1 MGRHHQKKVAL
12 FVNHNEYSLTHI
24 SYKECQAMKEWSV
37 ADIPLLSGKLAVV
50 TGATGGLGYET
61 ALALARAG
69 AEVLVTG
76 RNAERGQAA
85 VDRIKRAVP
94 GVKVRFEMLDL
105 ASLASVR
112 AFATRMIANV
122 RPLDLLIN
130 NAGVMDLP
138 TRRLTEDGFEL
149 QFGTNHL
156 SHFALTGLLLPSLRA
171 AEAPRVV
178 NVSSLAHRGGE
189 MDFANLQAEHKYRSW
204 AAYQQS
210 KLANLLFTFELQ
222 QRSDAYGWG
231 LMSNAA
237 HPGYARTDLIP
248 NGPGTGGVKGM
259 AMKALGSFMSQS
271 AAAGA
276 LPTLFAATSPDA
288 KPTGYYGPNGF
299 YELKGAVAPAQVFPQ
314 AKDGAVARTLW
325 DVSEQL
331 TQVKWPQAAADSDVV
346 SRPAQM
352 EMRNR

>member
-1 MGRHHQKKVAL
+1 M
-12 FVNHNEYSLTHI
+12 NP
-24 SYKECQAMKEWSV
+24 WSV
-37 ADIPLLSGKLAVV
+37 ADIPPQNGKLAVV

-69 AEVLVTG
+69 ADVLVTG
-76 RNAERGQAA
+76 RNAEKGRAA
-85 VDRIKRAVP
+85 IESIKRAVP
-94 GVKVRFEMLDL
+94 SAKVRFAMLDL
-105 ASLASVR
+105 ASLASIR
-112 AFATRMIANV
+112 AFAASMLANG

-156 SHFALTGLLLPSLRA
+156 SHFALTALLLPLLRKA
-171 AEAPRVV
+171 QAPRVV
-178 NVSSLAHRGGE
+178 NVSSLAHRGGKI
-189 MDFANLQAEHKYRSW
+189 DFGNLQAERKYNSW

-222 QRSDAYGWG
+222 RRSDAYGWG

-248 NGPGTGGVKGM
+248 NGPGTGGLKGIG
-259 AMKALGSFMSQS
+259 MKVLGSFLSHS

-276 LPTLFAATSPDA
+276 LPTLFAATSPEA
-288 KPTGYYGPNGF
+288 APNGYYGPNGF
-299 YELKGAVAPAQVFPQ
+299 YELKGPVAPAQVFPQ
-314 AKDGAVARTLW
+314 AKDEAVARKLW
-325 DVSEQL
+325 EVSEQL
-331 TQVKWPQAAADSDVV
+331 TAVKWPARDQTPETVTFPVKREA
-346 SRPAQM
+346 
-352 EMRNR
+352 

>member
-1 MGRHHQKKVAL
+1 M
-12 FVNHNEYSLTHI
+12 NP
-24 SYKECQAMKEWSV
+24 WSV
-37 ADIPLLSGKLAVV
+37 ADIPSQNGKLAVV

-69 AEVLVTG
+69 ADVLVTG
-76 RNAERGQAA
+76 RNAEKGRAA
-85 VDRIKRAVP
+85 IEGIRRAVP
-94 GVKVRFEMLDL
+94 SAKVRFAMLDL
-105 ASLASVR
+105 ASLASIR
-112 AFATRMIANV
+112 AFAASMLANG

-156 SHFALTGLLLPSLRA
+156 SHFALTALLLPLLRKA
-171 AEAPRVV
+171 QAPRVV
-178 NVSSLAHRGGE
+178 NVSSLAHRGGKI
-189 MDFANLQAEHKYRSW
+189 DFGNLQAERKYNSW

-222 QRSDAYGWG
+222 RRSDAYGWG

-248 NGPGTGGVKGM
+248 NGPGTGGLKGIG
-259 AMKALGSFMSQS
+259 MKVLGSFLSHS

-276 LPTLFAATSPDA
+276 LPTLFAATSSEAAPN
-288 KPTGYYGPNGF
+288 GYYGPNGF
-299 YELKGAVAPAQVFPQ
+299 YELKGPVAPAQVFLQ
-314 AKDGAVARTLW
+314 AKDVAVARKLW
-325 DVSEQL
+325 EVSEQL
-331 TQVKWPQAAADSDVV
+331 TGVKWPAKDQTPETVTFPVKREA
-346 SRPAQM
+346 
-352 EMRNR
+352 

>member
-1 MGRHHQKKVAL
+1 M
-12 FVNHNEYSLTHI
+12 NPWSLA
-24 SYKECQAMKEWSV
+24 E
-37 ADIPLLSGKLAVV
+37 IPPQSGKLAVV

-76 RNAERGQAA
+76 RNPEKGRVALEQ
-85 VDRIKRAVP
+85 INRAVP
-94 GVKVRFEMLDL
+94 SAKVGLAMLDL
-105 ASLASVR
+105 ASLASIR
-112 AFATRMIANV
+112 TFAASMLANG

-156 SHFALTGLLLPSLRA
+156 SHFALTALLLPLLRKA
-171 AEAPRVV
+171 QAPRVV
-178 NVSSLAHRGGE
+178 NVSSLAHRGGKI
-189 MDFANLQAEHKYRSW
+189 DFSNLQGERKYSSW

-222 QRSDAYGWG
+222 RRSDAYGWG

-237 HPGYARTDLIP
+237 HPGYARTALIA
-248 NGPGTGGVKGM
+248 NGPGTAGLKGIG
-259 AMKALGSFMSQS
+259 MKVLGSFMSHS

-276 LPTLFAATSPDA
+276 LPTLFAATSPEA
-288 KPTGYYGPNGF
+288 APNGYYGPNGF
-299 YELKGAVAPAQVFPQ
+299 YELKGSVAPAKVFPQ
-314 AKDGAVARTLW
+314 ANDQAVARKLW
-325 DVSEQL
+325 EVSEQL
-331 TQVKWPQAAADSDVV
+331 TGVKWPARDQTPETVTFPVKREA
-346 SRPAQM
+346 
-352 EMRNR
+352 

>member
-1 MGRHHQKKVAL
+1 M
-12 FVNHNEYSLTHI
+12 NH
-24 SYKECQAMKEWSV
+24 WSV
-37 ADIPLLSGKLAVV
+37 ADISPQHGRLAVI

-61 ALALARAG
+61 ALALANAG

-76 RNAERGQAA
+76 RNAEKGRSAIE
-85 VDRIKRAVP
+85 RIHRAVP
-94 GVKVRFEMLDL
+94 SANARFESLDL
-105 ASLASVR
+105 ASLASIR
-112 AFATRMIANV
+112 AFAARMIANHQ
-122 RPLDLLIN
+122 PLDLLIN

-156 SHFALTGLLLPSLRA
+156 SHFALTALLLPLLRK

-178 NVSSLAHRGGE
+178 NVSSLAHRGGKI
-189 MDFANLQAEHKYRSW
+189 DFDNLQGERQYRPW

-222 QRSDAYGWG
+222 RRSDIDGWG

-248 NGPGTGGVKGM
+248 NGPGGGGLKGLG
-259 AMKALGSFMSQS
+259 AKIVGSFMSHS

-276 LPTLFAATSPDA
+276 VPTLFAATSAQAAPS
-288 KPTGYYGPNGF
+288 GYYGPNGF
-299 YELKGAVAPAQVFPQ
+299 YELKGDVAAAKVFPQ
-314 AKDGAVARTLW
+314 AKDEAAARKLW
-325 DVSEQL
+325 EVSERL
-331 TQVKWPQAAADSDVV
+331 TGVKWPAE
-346 SRPAQM
+346 SRNAVTAVRHAVHPS
-352 EMRNR
+352 